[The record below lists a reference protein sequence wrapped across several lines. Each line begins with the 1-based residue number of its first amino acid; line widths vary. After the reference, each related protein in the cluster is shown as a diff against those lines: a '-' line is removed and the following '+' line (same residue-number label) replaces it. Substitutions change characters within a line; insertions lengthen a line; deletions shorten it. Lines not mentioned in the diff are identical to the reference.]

1 MTIDDKIRYE
11 KLQIIW
17 TKRLEWYKIL
27 SGEIDKYEYLKCYI
41 MVRVTF
47 ICFPLETSFVKQRGK
62 QNDVL
67 NPLNL
72 PDKIDE
78 LKQIERML

>member
-1 MTIDDKIRYE
+1 
-11 KLQIIW
+11 
-17 TKRLEWYKIL
+17 
-27 SGEIDKYEYLKCYI
+27 

-47 ICFPLETSFVKQRGK
+47 TCFPLETSFVKQRGK

>member
-1 MTIDDKIRYE
+1 
-11 KLQIIW
+11 
-17 TKRLEWYKIL
+17 
-27 SGEIDKYEYLKCYI
+27 
-41 MVRVTF
+41 MVRVKLT
-47 ICFPLETSFVKQRGK
+47 CFPLETSFVKQTSFLKQRGK

-72 PDKIDE
+72 PDQIDE